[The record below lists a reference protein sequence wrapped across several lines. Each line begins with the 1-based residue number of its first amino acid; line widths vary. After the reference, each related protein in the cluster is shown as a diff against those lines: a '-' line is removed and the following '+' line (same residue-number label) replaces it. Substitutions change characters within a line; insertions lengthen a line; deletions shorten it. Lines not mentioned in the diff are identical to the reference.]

1 MQDSDEPTTQ
11 GMRARMDAYIAAA
24 SENIDPSN
32 NDVNDELSAK
42 FLDTLSPREMG
53 FLMYD
58 DPQPLS
64 LQDVDGEIKKKKIQ
78 SQIRN

>member
-1 MQDSDEPTTQ
+1 MQDSEEPTTQ

-32 NDVNDELSAK
+32 IDVIDELSAK

-53 FLMYD
+53 FLMHD
-58 DPQPLS
+58 DP
-64 LQDVDGEIKKKKIQ
+64 
-78 SQIRN
+78 

>member
-32 NDVNDELSAK
+32 NDVNHCC
-42 FLDTLSPREMG
+42 P
-53 FLMYD
+53 
-58 DPQPLS
+58 
-64 LQDVDGEIKKKKIQ
+64 V
-78 SQIRN
+78 N